1 MNIGTWS
8 ARVRLRPVRLEL
20 VVTDL
25 ERDLLRA
32 SLPTPQL
39 HPRALVTVLEGL
51 ALWQGAVLHTAV
63 YADERADWSGLFG
76 LGLSGRTL
84 EDPASPL
91 IDAHEVGSSRRRRRL
106 GQLDLPGGGR

>member
-1 MNIGTWS
+1 MNVGSWL

-32 SLPTPQL
+32 SLPTPRL

-63 YADERADWSGLFG
+63 AADERADWSGLFG
-76 LGLSGRTL
+76 LGLCGSAL

-91 IDAHEVGSSRRRRRL
+91 VDAHEVSPARRRRL
-106 GQLDLPGGGR
+106 GQQGLFGGGR

>member
-25 ERDLLRA
+25 ERDLVRA

-51 ALWQGAVLHTAV
+51 ALWQGAALRTAV
-63 YADERADWSGLFG
+63 VADERADWSGLYG
-76 LGLSGRTL
+76 LGLCGTGL

-91 IDAHEVGSSRRRRRL
+91 VDAHEVYPARRRRRL